1 MPIPQCPEVQVYA
14 LSLRQQEEESG
25 RGFSSSL
32 QAGSPRQKTK
42 TQEKDQAHQE
52 TRGREEE
59 GRDVVDTVALRH
71 SQLQAAGSSFPVFLV
86 SSRMSTQVTVQLPDP
101 GILSW
106 LGRGIC
112 SSCNRILPRNGW
124 GEVLTLHATFDFSP
138 KMAGERDLP
147 YMQIPTSPQ
156 K

>member
-52 TRGREEE
+52 TRDWREEE
-59 GRDVVDTVALRH
+59 RDVVDTVALRH

-86 SSRMSTQVTVQLPDP
+86 SSRMSTQCTVQLPDP

-106 LGRGIC
+106 LGRG
-112 SSCNRILPRNGW
+112 
-124 GEVLTLHATFDFSP
+124 VYLHASDVSP
-138 KMAGERDLP
+138 KMSGERYIP
-147 YMQIPTSPQ
+147 TYMQPTWPPKQILISNVTQ
-156 K
+156 LTL